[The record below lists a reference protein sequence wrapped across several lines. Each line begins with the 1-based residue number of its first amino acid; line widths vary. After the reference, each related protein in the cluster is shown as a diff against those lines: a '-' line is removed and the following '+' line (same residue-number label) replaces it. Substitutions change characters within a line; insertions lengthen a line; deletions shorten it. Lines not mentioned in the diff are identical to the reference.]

1 MEKTPTSFVSQRG
14 TDAAK
19 TRQPAL
25 LCDCMSKPQKSFS
38 GFSYLGRCE
47 RECQTLTDYKPPRSY
62 FCFLSRS
69 PECDLNMDLKQKG
82 LLTAMPYFGMFVSTV
97 IAGLLIDTFGRIY
110 FLRIGFGGIFLCTL
124 FSASSQTY
132 EMLAAAKLCEGI
144 LFATSL
150 AAISSLTS
158 EFCHT
163 TVRDRVMLC
172 QSSFAAITQILS
184 PAMAWGILIQ
194 DWKYSLFEGRF
205 AFLLYM
211 ILPESPKYL
220 VTQKRY
226 VEAKNILIQV
236 YSENTG
242 KPADTFPY
250 QNIFENEMKEAAAT
264 KTDGEVK
271 DNFTR
276 KIVNSLKNMKPLLRR
291 PLLGYLLLIALM
303 QFITLGTH
311 NVIRLWFP
319 QLSTIVEHYSLE
331 GGQNLCGLLDEYT
344 GSLKVKSSSNST
356 SDVCIPHVSGSETY
370 INSIIIG
377 LISLLPY
384 FISGV
389 IVNKVGKK
397 VLLFVGGV
405 LSSGS
410 LLGLRWSNS
419 KTMMVAFFSSNIA
432 VTQTMKSLTQVVLI
446 DVFPTAMRT
455 ISLSLV
461 MLIARMGTLVGN
473 VTFPILL
480 AMGCSIPFY
489 TMAALMGCK
498 LRASTEKFSENRK
511 MPSST
516 LPVPKIEPLRLF
528 SRLPRWPS
536 GCKCDCRARALGFDS
551 WVERSITGLFSVFR
565 KFLSSTES
573 GNVPDEWKAPMK
585 EIDAALV
592 ACTFGRFHIKLLS
605 TAFVGFM
612 SGILAS
618 STTAYL
624 LPSAECD
631 LKMDLLQKGLLNAM
645 PYVGMLISSV
655 VAGFL
660 TDAFGRKIFLGV
672 GFIGLFIFQLIG
684 GSSQTFEVLATAK
697 FFEGLLYA
705 TSFSACVSL
714 TAEFSYSSIRD
725 RVMLVQS
732 SFIAVS
738 HVIIAAM
745 SWGILTNDWKY
756 SLFGGKF

>member
-1 MEKTPTSFVSQRG
+1 MSEQNDKLLIGGNQNKMDKNRENYELEEISKLVPQNEPVTPMQEINKAYELSKFGRFHVKLLFVSFFG
-14 TDAAK
+14 CVASILVTN
-19 TRQPAL
+19 TT
-25 LCDCMSKPQKSFS
+25 
-38 GFSYLGRCE
+38 SYL
-47 RECQTLTDYKPPRSY
+47 LPIA
-62 FCFLSRS
+62 
-69 PECDLNMDLKQKG
+69 ECDLNMNLKQKG

-172 QSSFAAITQILS
+172 QSSFAALTQILS

-194 DWKYSLFEGRF
+194 DWKYSFFEGRF
-205 AFLLYM
+205 VLNIWNFYLLIMSLWSLTAFLLYM

-250 QNIFENEMKEAAAT
+250 QNIFEKEIKENAT
-264 KTDGEVK
+264 TKDDGEVK
-271 DNFTR
+271 VNFAK
-276 KIVNSLKNMKPLLRR
+276 KILTSLKNMKPLLGR
-291 PLLGYLLLIALM
+291 PLLGYLLLIGLM

-319 QLSTIVEHYSLE
+319 QLSTIVEHYSFE

-344 GSLKVKSSSNST
+344 GTLKVKSSSNST
-356 SDVCIPHVSGSETY
+356 SDVCVPHVSGSETY

-397 VLLFVGGV
+397 VLLFVGG
-405 LSSGS
+405 LMSSGS

-455 ISLSLV
+455 LSLSLV
-461 MLIARMGTLVGN
+461 MLTARMGTLVGN
-473 VTFPILL
+473 VAFPILL

-489 TMAALMGCK
+489 TMAALMG
-498 LRASTEKFSENRK
+498 
-511 MPSST
+511 
-516 LPVPKIEPLRLF
+516 
-528 SRLPRWPS
+528 
-536 GCKCDCRARALGFDS
+536 
-551 WVERSITGLFSVFR
+551 
-565 KFLSSTES
+565 
-573 GNVPDEWKAPMK
+573 
-585 EIDAALV
+585 
-592 ACTFGRFHIKLLS
+592 
-605 TAFVGFM
+605 FV
-612 SGILAS
+612 
-618 STTAYL
+618 
-624 LPSAECD
+624 
-631 LKMDLLQKGLLNAM
+631 
-645 PYVGMLISSV
+645 V
-655 VAGFL
+655 
-660 TDAFGRKIFLGV
+660 
-672 GFIGLFIFQLIG
+672 
-684 GSSQTFEVLATAK
+684 
-697 FFEGLLYA
+697 
-705 TSFSACVSL
+705 
-714 TAEFSYSSIRD
+714 
-725 RVMLVQS
+725 
-732 SFIAVS
+732 
-738 HVIIAAM
+738 
-745 SWGILTNDWKY
+745 ILTVFLPK
-756 SLFGGKF
+756 KKQ